1 MTMTNSRTIKRKL
14 SLAEDELKGQI
25 VSSPSV
31 TASPDPA
38 PPPPYDSVV
47 ANKAS
52 LQNILTSPRNPPAG
66 TVTSITTAQLTLTD
80 NNDDMVSAAE
90 ALTQLNN
97 GGSPSPKDESHEHPL
112 VTRVNQVSKHPI
124 VTNAVKYY
132 ENSKRNYAPFNYA
145 AGIVEMAAIPVVNK
159 IEDNLNSLHKAN
171 QKRRKLDNPDAN
183 AEATPSTEDDN
194 NLSVETKKRLQFCLH
209 ILKLANDHINSK
221 VIFLQQKMNDRERE
235 FKEKQ
240 IQEEHMQSHSPTDT
254 QDPSCSSETLI
265 DDSSINGQEDIN
277 IPSEA
282 AQQTKTE
289 IVTTVKKIIRVISN
303 FKPSSLNISQ
313 PEERSDGDNKIQS
326 ESPKSRS
333 GSVDLRTT
341 VRDII
346 LNLPASVQKTSSGS
360 QTNDRVVVFAK
371 ESLDMIGKL
380 TQVFNEQLERAET
393 WVAGEELARLE
404 EGPKEP
410 VVESKQAL

>member
-1 MTMTNSRTIKRKL
+1 MTNSRTVKRKL
-14 SLAEDELKGQI
+14 SLADDELKDQP

-31 TASPDPA
+31 TASPDPV
-38 PPPPYDSVV
+38 PPPSSEAVV

-52 LQNILTSPRNPPAG
+52 LQNILSSDGA
-66 TVTSITTAQLTLTD
+66 VTSTATAQLTLPD
-80 NNDDMVSAAE
+80 NHDDMVSAAE
-90 ALTQLNN
+90 ALTQLTN

-112 VTRVNQVSKHPI
+112 VSRINQVSKHPI

-171 QKRRKLDNPDAN
+171 QKRRKLDKPDAS
-183 AEATPSTEDDN
+183 AEQTPSTEDDN

-221 VIFLQQKMNDRERE
+221 VTLLQQKMNDRERE
-235 FKEKQ
+235 IKEKQ
-240 IQEEHMQSHSPTDT
+240 LKKEHMQAQSPTNT

-265 DDSSINGQEDIN
+265 DDSSINGQDDLS

-282 AQQTKTE
+282 SQQTKTE

-313 PEERSDGDNKIQS
+313 PGERSDGDNKIQS

-346 LNLPASVQKTSSGS
+346 LNLPESVQETTSSCT
-360 QTNDRVVVFAK
+360 QPNDRIVVFAK

-393 WVAGEELARLE
+393 WVAGEEGAKLE

-410 VVESKQAL
+410 VIDNKQSL